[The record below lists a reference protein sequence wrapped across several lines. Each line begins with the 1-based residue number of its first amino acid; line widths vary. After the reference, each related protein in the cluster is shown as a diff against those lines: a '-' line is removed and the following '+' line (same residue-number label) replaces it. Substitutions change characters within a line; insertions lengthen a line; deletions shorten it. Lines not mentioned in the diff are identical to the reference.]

1 MTCEKIGMLRNR
13 KFSNLLETIDTT
25 SQSVTTF
32 STGYDVG
39 RVNYELSWLSQPVIL
54 QKTDKILHVQTFE
67 FIGLIGDG

>member
-1 MTCEKIGMLRNR
+1 MSIGFIESFLHGELTGSIVVQKLKFMTGPDLRKISMMRNR

-39 RVNYELSWLSQPVIL
+39 RVN
-54 QKTDKILHVQTFE
+54 
-67 FIGLIGDG
+67 